1 MVGRSLKERKCSHFS
16 TMTSKLRCAVVAIL
30 AALAG
35 HAADK
40 KPDPS
45 QLINAANKNSDLST
59 IPSRRLNGT
68 VVLSPGT
75 QNESTGSI
83 TVYRDQDHYRS
94 EIEIS
99 GQHRTWLQIGSHV
112 YVSTSS
118 PIAFMGLEKLNNL
131 ENAWREPQ
139 ANSTTVKFGG
149 SSRKKIP
156 NSEIWC
162 FNAKQ
167 RDYDP
172 LHLCFDAAR
181 QVMISTGNEQDL
193 YEFSNFQTLE
203 GRQYPANIRRIKHGK
218 AVLEIRN
225 LHAQLDRVSQNI
237 FDVPQHALEFETCDD
252 IVWPKL
258 ISQPDLFPQGT
269 SSFDSGGS
277 LKIFIYGIVGADGSF
292 GHVQGASIPRNAA
305 ILKAVEDAA
314 AKRHYSPAMC
324 GARAVASELYIEI
337 EIAKPNLR

>member
-1 MVGRSLKERKCSHFS
+1 MGAKSLMERKCFRCS
-16 TMTSKLRCAVVAIL
+16 TMISKLRYAVAVVL

-45 QLINAANKNSDLST
+45 QLISAANTNSDLST
-59 IPSRRLNGT
+59 ISSHRLTGT
-68 VVLSPGT
+68 VVLNPGA
-75 QNESTGSI
+75 QNESIGSI
-83 TVYRDQDHYRS
+83 TVYRDQDRYRS

-139 ANSTTVKFGG
+139 ANSTTMKFGG
-149 SSRKKIP
+149 SSRKKIQ

-172 LHLCFDAAR
+172 LHLCFDAIR
-181 QVMISTGNEQDL
+181 QVMISTGDEQDL
-193 YEFSNFQTLE
+193 YEFSDFQTLE

-225 LHAQLDRVSQNI
+225 LHAQLDRVSQNV
-237 FDVPQHALEFETCDD
+237 FDVPQHALKFETCDD

-269 SSFDSGGS
+269 SFDSGES

-292 GHVQGASIPRNAA
+292 GHMQGASIPRNAA
-305 ILKAVEDAA
+305 ILRVVEDAV
-314 AKRHYSPAMC
+314 AKRHYAPAMC
-324 GARAVASELYIEI
+324 GTRAVASESYIEI